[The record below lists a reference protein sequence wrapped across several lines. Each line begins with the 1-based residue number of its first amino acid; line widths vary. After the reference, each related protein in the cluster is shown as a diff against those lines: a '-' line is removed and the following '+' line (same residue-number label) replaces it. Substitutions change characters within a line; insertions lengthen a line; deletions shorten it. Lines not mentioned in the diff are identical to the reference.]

1 MAYRTDKLVMFQW
14 FSTLNMD
21 GLVNW
26 VRGRVA
32 NFKLP
37 AFIEYC
43 LPNGLW
49 VTSYLLAANALVVE
63 NKLIWALCLPAIA
76 ILFEVLQIWHIIPGT
91 FDFGD
96 LICLLIPVLLYIL
109 YYSLHNEKST

>member
-1 MAYRTDKLVMFQW
+1 MFRW

-26 VRGRVA
+26 VRGRGA
-32 NFKLP
+32 IFKLP
-37 AFIEYC
+37 VFIEYC